1 MEWLGNSNEIKEVES
16 QRSYIKM
23 EVFTMDA
30 FTRGKLKLRGKNR
43 WQTFRDFTTNYDV
56 NEDKKPKTKTLKI
69 NE

>member
-1 MEWLGNSNEIKEVES
+1 
-16 QRSYIKM
+16 M

-56 NEDKKPKTKTLKI
+56 NEDKKPKIKTLKI